1 METES
6 LKAQLIENLDEAE
19 WGWLIPHLEREIVII
34 VEQQLDLLEVGEA
47 LAEDNAVSV
56 QHWISEQ
63 LIHKPSP
70 EEISQWNDQPEKRFK
85 ALIVQPFVLIQELTV
100 ES

>member
-6 LKAQLIENLDEAE
+6 LREQLTENLDEAE
-19 WGWLIPHLEREIVII
+19 WDWLTPHVEREVVII
-34 VEQQLDLLEVGEA
+34 VESQLDLLTVGEA
-47 LAEDNAVSV
+47 IALDQATSV

-70 EEISQWNDQPEKRFK
+70 EQVYEWNDQPKKRFQ
-85 ALIVQPFVLIQELTV
+85 ALIVQPFVLVQELAV
-100 ES
+100 S